1 MNPFDIMMYLGLAI
15 LVACVLIFRLKKRH
29 GFLDYFVLGWGLQ
42 VLLSLPAGIW
52 QAVTGWGFLTMG
64 SWTSY
69 FLLPMAGWIFN
80 MTGMSVRILLGLSEQ
95 KLFDSA
101 GVMGL
106 YLLLAFI
113 QGTVFASLFAW
124 RYMKCGTFK
133 DWIIVGLG
141 VIFLVN
147 SLMNV
152 GFCWDVG

>member
-1 MNPFDIMMYLGLAI
+1 
-15 LVACVLIFRLKKRH
+15 
-29 GFLDYFVLGWGLQ
+29 
-42 VLLSLPAGIW
+42 
-52 QAVTGWGFLTMG
+52 
-64 SWTSY
+64 
-69 FLLPMAGWIFN
+69 